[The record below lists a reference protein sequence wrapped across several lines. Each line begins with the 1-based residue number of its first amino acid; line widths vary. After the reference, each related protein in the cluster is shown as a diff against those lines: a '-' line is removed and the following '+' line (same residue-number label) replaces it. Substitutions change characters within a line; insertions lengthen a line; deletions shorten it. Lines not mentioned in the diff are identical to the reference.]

1 MCLAETRSNGSILG
15 LVRSKI
21 GPVFSSIIRFGLV
34 EASGP
39 VKFKGLL
46 IIVIVI
52 VPSQLLEEASK
63 HLCSLG
69 VLLLQPFKDILNATL
84 DHRVQGVSISSG
96 DVLLLDALGDNVAKQ
111 DLLVTLVRSLHV
123 SSSLHDLSALV
134 VIGGEV
140 VLAASSDGGH
150 DGWVLLLGSPLSSSA
165 PSASSSLP
173 GQALPWDCIL
183 EALLT
188 SCLLGG
194 ISFAGVFAMSS
205 NESLH
210 YLLLHALAFASAL
223 AAPPPAP
230 WPLAASVHR
239 LHHTHRPLPGVEDAH
254 GGLGHL
260 TLQLGGGRLTEAP
273 LSILLLQPVVEAS
286 NYGLQGLHVSGC
298 HCRDLGS
305 TGSHSLRPVLG
316 GASLGR
322 VKPALPGEVHL
333 GGEALDAGLDGL
345 VVAKVLGGAAE
356 DVAWVHLL
364 LLVAPLPPTAPCRD
378 GKCCGR

>member
-52 VPSQLLEEASK
+52 VPSQLLEEAPK

-84 DHRVQGVSISSG
+84 NHRVEGVSISSG
-96 DVLLLDALGDNVAKQ
+96 DVLLLDALGDNVAKE

-123 SSSLHDLSALV
+123 GSSLHDLSALV
-134 VIGGEV
+134 VIRGEV
-140 VLAASSDGGH
+140 VLAAGSDGGH
-150 DGWVLLLGSPLSSSA
+150 DGWVLLLGCPLSSSA
-165 PSASSSLP
+165 PSSLP

-194 ISFAGVFAMSS
+194 ISFAGVFAVSS

-223 AAPPPAP
+223 AAPPSAP
-230 WPLAASVHR
+230 RPLAASVHR

-260 TLQLGGGRLTEAP
+260 TLQLGGGGLTETP
-273 LSILLLQPVVEAS
+273 FSVLLLQPVVEAS

-298 HCRDLGS
+298 HRRDL
-305 TGSHSLRPVLG
+305 
-316 GASLGR
+316 
-322 VKPALPGEVHL
+322 
-333 GGEALDAGLDGL
+333 
-345 VVAKVLGGAAE
+345 
-356 DVAWVHLL
+356 
-364 LLVAPLPPTAPCRD
+364 
-378 GKCCGR
+378 

>member
-84 DHRVQGVSISSG
+84 DHRVEGVSISSG
-96 DVLLLDALGDNVAKQ
+96 DILLLDALGDNVAKE

-123 SSSLHDLSALV
+123 CSSLHDLSALV
-134 VIGGEV
+134 VIRGEV

-150 DGWVLLLGSPLSSSA
+150 DCWVLLLGSPLSSSS
-165 PSASSSLP
+165 PSSPSSLP
-173 GQALPWDCIL
+173 GQALPWDGIL

-194 ISFAGVFAMSS
+194 ISFAGMFAVSS

-210 YLLLHALAFASAL
+210 YLLLHALALACAL
-223 AAPPPAP
+223 AAPPPPPPTSRSRGCTWWPRSSDPAARWWWPHQGTSQHSPSPACRRSIQPRPPGSPCFRVPLPRSQFHRQPLPSASTGWRKSWP
-230 WPLAASVHR
+230 WPARS
-239 LHHTHRPLPGVEDAH
+239 
-254 GGLGHL
+254 
-260 TLQLGGGRLTEAP
+260 
-273 LSILLLQPVVEAS
+273 
-286 NYGLQGLHVSGC
+286 
-298 HCRDLGS
+298 
-305 TGSHSLRPVLG
+305 
-316 GASLGR
+316 
-322 VKPALPGEVHL
+322 
-333 GGEALDAGLDGL
+333 
-345 VVAKVLGGAAE
+345 
-356 DVAWVHLL
+356 AW
-364 LLVAPLPPTAPCRD
+364 
-378 GKCCGR
+378 